1 MGSTG
6 LALATIKEETG
17 IRACPGHTGIAN
29 FCAPKQFERLESLMV
44 PMRIPAGGFLF
55 WEGDEAEH
63 VYYIRSGRVKLRKST
78 EDGKEYIF
86 SILQAGD
93 LICEFAGNQMSLQH
107 GFTAEVTD
115 NAEIGVITRHDL
127 EAAMRQ
133 DGELAFGFMGW
144 MAYHHRVTQSKFRD
158 LLLFGKP
165 GALAS
170 TLIRLSNSFGV
181 AEAYGIRID
190 MKLTHAE
197 LADFIGA
204 TRESVN
210 RMLNEFKEKEILD
223 FRYGKIII
231 RSLSAL
237 QKICRCNTCPTC
249 PEEICRI

>member
-1 MGSTG
+1 MGINCPTMANEKTG
-6 LALATIKEETG
+6 E
-17 IRACPGHTGIAN
+17 RACSSNKGIAA
-29 FCAPKQFERLESLMV
+29 FCTPKQFERLEGIMV
-44 PMRIPAGGFLF
+44 PMRVAAGGFLF
-55 WEGDEAEH
+55 WEGDETENI
-63 VYYIRSGRVKLRKST
+63 YYIRSGRIKLRKST
-78 EDGKEYIF
+78 EDGKEYIL

-93 LICEFAGNQMSLQH
+93 LICEFPGGQTPLPC
-107 GFTAEVTD
+107 GCTAEVTE
-115 NAEIGVITRHDL
+115 NAEIGVITQHELESLIRNDGDL
-127 EAAMRQ
+127 A
-133 DGELAFGFMGW
+133 LSFMNW
-144 MAYHHRVTQSKFRD
+144 MAYSHRVTQSKFRD

-181 AEAYGIRID
+181 VETYGIRID

-231 RSLSAL
+231 RSLKAL
-237 QKICRCNTCPTC
+237 QEICHCNTCPTC
-249 PEEICRI
+249 PKEICRI